1 MLELQD
7 EREERRS
14 ENQADGDTGDDE
26 HRALLRGFA
35 SGWEPNEVVGC
46 TARRAGITRY
56 QARAERALKSA
67 AGGRAWS
74 SPASCRWGRVLL
86 RLCPSGGQCRLEFQ
100 SRRIRKRVCAGKMS
114 DEALLVYR
122 M

>member
-26 HRALLRGFA
+26 HLALLRGFA

-56 QARAERALKSA
+56 QARAERPEKR
-67 AGGRAWS
+67 GRRPRMVVTSELPLGASPPSSVLVRWS
-74 SPASCRWGRVLL
+74 VSSRVSVSSYQKT
-86 RLCPSGGQCRLEFQ
+86 RLCRQNVG
-100 SRRIRKRVCAGKMS
+100 
-114 DEALLVYR
+114 
-122 M
+122 